1 MNREQKIRNLILDR
15 YTSLRQFA
23 IEADIPYSTLMTL
36 LSRDIGGAS
45 FDIVILICKK
55 LDIDPFKIQDLIIQK
70 NEGAYVNRTSHQL

>member
-1 MNREQKIRNLILDR
+1 MSREQELRNLILDR

-45 FDIVILICKK
+45 FDVIMKICQKLEINPLKLYLKK
-55 LDIDPFKIQDLIIQK
+55 F
-70 NEGAYVNRTSHQL
+70 